1 MIEVAQTGDYIAPDE
16 DAVLFSAFVRAQR
29 KFKKALKKV
38 ENSHLKS
45 RYADL
50 SECIDAVIDGLHD
63 EGFGLSQWAETK
75 DGGVLVR
82 TVIFHESGGLLTLG
96 ELHLPVADSRPTAFG
111 SALTYARRYSLM
123 SAFGLAPV
131 DDDGMAASNNQQ
143 FLMPEKELADHLA
156 AIEASTDGESLKVA
170 YFAAYEAARTDLISQ
185 KKIIAAKDRQKKSL
199 GGK

>member
-1 MIEVAQTGDYIAPDE
+1 MIDSIQPNSNEE

-29 KFKKALKKV
+29 KFKQALKKV
-38 ENSHLKS
+38 DNNHFKS

-75 DGGVLVR
+75 DNGVLVR

-131 DDDGMAASNNQQ
+131 DDDGMAASVKTE
-143 FLMPEKELADHLA
+143 FMLPEHQLADHLTNIMSA
-156 AIEASTDGESLKVA
+156 TDAESLKTA
-170 YFAAYEAARTDLISQ
+170 YFAAYEAAQNDLVSQ
-185 KKIIAAKDRQKKSL
+185 KKIIAAKDKQKKSL

>member
-1 MIEVAQTGDYIAPDE
+1 MTIETVQNIDD
-16 DAVLFSAFVRAQR
+16 DALLFSAFVRAQR

-75 DGGVLVR
+75 DNGVMVR

-123 SAFGLAPV
+123 SAFGLAPI
-131 DDDGMAASNNQQ
+131 DDDGMAASNNQK

-156 AIEASTDGESLKVA
+156 NIEVSTDGESLKVA
-170 YFAAYEAARTDLISQ
+170 YFAAYEAANTDLISQ
-185 KKIIAAKDRQKKSL
+185 KKIIAAKDKKKKSL
-199 GGK
+199 GSKS